1 METAGPKWKSAM
13 TILQFRYSQNECPA
27 SMIGTLRALT
37 GLSIADIR
45 SRIAMAQ
52 PLFEIIPFRR
62 DWVETRH
69 KLVKIVKQIAD
80 GTLPLNVTEESNGF
94 VTPVSLPMLQNMIH
108 RLRQIEL
115 ETQTDIAIETGD
127 IDDPNDFMPRDAN
140 WTQ

>member
-1 METAGPKWKSAM
+1 M
-13 TILQFRYSQNECPA
+13 TILQFRYAQNECPA
-27 SMIGTLRALT
+27 SMIAALRALT

-45 SRIAMAQ
+45 NRIAMSQ

-62 DWVETRH
+62 DWVETRY

-80 GTLPLNVTEESNGF
+80 GTLPFNVTEESNGF
-94 VTPVSLPMLQNMIH
+94 VTPVPIPMLQNIVH

-115 ETQTDIAIETGD
+115 ETQTDMALETGD
-127 IDDPNDFMPRDAN
+127 IDDPNDFMPRDAA